1 MTVAILSARGLKKS
15 FGGNCAVDGVDLEL
29 NRGELVALVGPNG
42 AGKTTCLN
50 LVSGQIRCD
59 SGSIHIEGH
68 DVTRLDPSAENRKP
82 LYRSFQNGGT
92 FAQLSAAANVAVAG
106 VVRGMARREAEA
118 AALDAIERVGLGSVA
133 AITADQLS
141 GGQRKLID
149 FARLLLARPA
159 IALLDE
165 PTAGVNPAIVGIMRR
180 VIVEMRQ
187 QETAFLVISHDL
199 PWLFE
204 FCDRVVVMAAGRV
217 LAAGSPA
224 EISAHPEV
232 MEAYLA

>member
-1 MTVAILSARGLKKS
+1 MTAPVLSARDLTKS
-15 FGGNCAVDGVDLEL
+15 FDGNRAVDGVDIEL
-29 NRGELVALVGPNG
+29 HGGELVALVGPNG

-59 SGSIHIEGH
+59 RGSIHIAGR
-68 DVTRLDPSAENRKP
+68 DVTRLAPSADSRMP
-82 LYRSFQNGGT
+82 LFRSFQNGGT
-92 FAQLSAAANVAVAG
+92 FARLNSVANVAVAG
-106 VVRGMARREAEA
+106 LVRGMERPQAEA
-118 AALDAIERVGLGSVA
+118 AALEALEKIGLDTVA
-133 AITADQLS
+133 DLTADQLS

-159 IALLDE
+159 VALLDE

-180 VIVEMRQ
+180 VILDMRQ
-187 QETAFLVISHDL
+187 QDTAFLVISHDL

-217 LAAGSPA
+217 LATGSPA

-232 MEAYLA
+232 REAYLA